1 MQTKSEAQAF
11 RSEVNVPLPPR
22 KVAISG
28 AISRVLNHW
37 GTECRVPKTA
47 LNLHASVP
55 SLLQAHASLSVV
67 KASTAESGLNWDKE
81 EDVNKRQVRLRV
93 NGREYEEAVEPRKLL
108 VDFIR
113 EDLGLTGTHV
123 GCEHGVCGACTIL
136 WDGEPVRSCIAFAVQ
151 ANGADIETVEGLAP
165 SPTVLHPIQEA
176 FWKAH
181 GLQCGFCT
189 PGFLLTVKALLR
201 NHPKPSE
208 PEIRAW
214 ISGNLCRCTGYQN
227 IVTAVQQAAEKLAGS
242 SE

>member
-1 MQTKSEAQAF
+1 MPARTTAVTQAKCWRVELWLKLRNAHTKPGFRSWKCKRRARRQAF

-47 LNLHASVP
+47 LNLYASVP

-67 KASTAESGLNWDKE
+67 KPSTAESGMIRIRKDHVK
-81 EDVNKRQVRLRV
+81 KRQVRLRV
-93 NGREYEEAVEPRKLL
+93 NGRDYEQTVEPRKLL

-136 WDGEPVRSCIAFAVQ
+136 WDGEPVRSCIAF
-151 ANGADIETVEGLAP
+151 
-165 SPTVLHPIQEA
+165 
-176 FWKAH
+176 
-181 GLQCGFCT
+181 
-189 PGFLLTVKALLR
+189 
-201 NHPKPSE
+201 
-208 PEIRAW
+208 
-214 ISGNLCRCTGYQN
+214 
-227 IVTAVQQAAEKLAGS
+227 
-242 SE
+242 